1 MPLTDP
7 AASQETSPAPVEIRR
22 EAAITIPEALAIAVA
37 EAFPIGKS
45 TLQRWSK
52 TWGALGAASPVKSV
66 LVTTRTGAAY
76 RVDRDDFT
84 AWIIEQKQN
93 MRPGEML
100 RDPVIS
106 QETLR
111 GPEMSR
117 ETSQDPERH
126 REAPRDPSVSQGT
139 SRDRTRSYL
148 NGAEQNDQDS
158 SLRDENMQLKI
169 DVEVRKQLLN
179 QAAGEINRQRDHIE
193 KLLRENGGL
202 QSQVLQLSAPATP
215 QHATLMAPH
224 IMHDTTHE
232 EGSPM
237 DHANGD
243 NQSFVTA
250 DTVQ

>member
-1 MPLTDP
+1 MPTNDT
-7 AASQETSPAPVEIRR
+7 ASSQEASPTPVEIRLD
-22 EAAITIPEALAIAVA
+22 AAITIPEALAIAAA
-37 EAFPIGKS
+37 EAFPVGKS
-45 TLQRWSK
+45 TLQRWAK

-100 RDPVIS
+100 KDPAIS
-106 QETLR
+106 QETSR

-117 ETSQDPERH
+117 ETFQDPERH
-126 REAPRDPSVSQGT
+126 RETPRDPSGSQGP
-139 SRDRTRSYL
+139 SRGRTRGYS
-148 NGAEQNDQDS
+148 NDTEQDDQDS

-179 QAAGEINRQRDHIE
+179 QAAGEINRQRDQIE

-202 QSQVLQLSAPATP
+202 QSQVLQLSPPSGAY
-215 QHATLMAPH
+215 HATLMTPQTVHEPADEQPRS
-224 IMHDTTHE
+224 IDHD
-232 EGSPM
+232 
-237 DHANGD
+237 NGD
-243 NQSFVTA
+243 NPPFGTSGTL
-250 DTVQ
+250 